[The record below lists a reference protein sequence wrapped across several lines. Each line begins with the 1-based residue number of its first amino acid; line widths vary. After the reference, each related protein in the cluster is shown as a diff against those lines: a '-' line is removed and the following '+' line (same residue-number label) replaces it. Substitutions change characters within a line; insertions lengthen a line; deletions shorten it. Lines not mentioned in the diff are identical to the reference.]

1 MEFLVL
7 SVLILLNGF
16 FALSEIAVVSSKTSR
31 LESLKA
37 KGSKGA
43 ATALR
48 LQANS
53 ENFLSAIQVGITLIS
68 IITGLYGGAN
78 IAENLLPFFASFEIS
93 MPYAYQISLSVAVIA
108 ITYLS
113 IVIGELVPKSIA
125 LSKPEHIA
133 VIVSPVINYFS
144 KLLFPFVWILS
155 SSTNVLTK
163 LLGVKKQLEQL
174 TEAELR
180 QMIKTASNEGVIE
193 EEQNEIHEKLFYF
206 SDKKAYHIMTHRTDI
221 EWLDINENPA
231 EIKKFIN
238 NTKHSKIICCDNSLD
253 NFKGVIFV
261 NEYYRAVIQRKPLD
275 INVLIKEPFIV
286 PEKVEAQKVLNELRK
301 NENRVCFVVNEYG
314 GFEGIITMYDILE
327 NLVGEM
333 QQEGDKSEP
342 DIFVREDASIL
353 INGDAPVE
361 ILAEIIEGF
370 EIDFAETEYSTVAGF
385 ALSKLNHIPITGEKF
400 SSHNYS
406 FEIIDMDGNRI
417 DKLLLV
423 KLNKN

>member
-1 MEFLVL
+1 MELIVL
-7 SVLILLNGF
+7 SVLFLINGF

-31 LESLKA
+31 LENLKS

-43 ATALR
+43 RIALE
-48 LQANS
+48 LHADA

-68 IITGLYGGAN
+68 IVTGLYGGTS
-78 IAENLLPFFASFEIS
+78 IADNLVPYFMAFEFTKPFASEI
-93 MPYAYQISLSVAVIA
+93 AITLAVIA
-108 ITYLS
+108 VTYIS
-113 IVIGELVPKSIA
+113 IVIGELVPKTIA
-125 LSKPEHIA
+125 LSKPERIA
-133 VIVSPVINYFS
+133 VAVAPAVYYFS
-144 KLLFPFVWILS
+144 KSLFPFVWLLS
-155 SSTNVLTK
+155 ASTNVIVK
-163 LLGVKKQLEQL
+163 MLGVKKQIEQL

-221 EWLDINENPA
+221 EWLDINQSPV

-238 NTKHSKIICCDNSLD
+238 NSKHSKIICCDGSLD
-253 NFKGVIFV
+253 DFKGVLYV
-261 NEYYRAVIQRKPLD
+261 NEYYRFLLQKKALD
-275 INVLIKEPFIV
+275 IKSLIKEPFIV
-286 PEKVEAQKVLNELRK
+286 PEKVDAQKVLNELRRK
-301 NENRVCFVVNEYG
+301 ENRVCFVVNEYG

-333 QQEGDKSEP
+333 QQEGEKSEP
-342 DIFVREDASIL
+342 DVFVRDDASIL

-361 ILAEIIEGF
+361 ILADVIEGF
-370 EIDFAETEYSTVAGF
+370 EIDFSETEYSTVAGF
-385 ALSKLNHIPITGEKF
+385 ALSKLNHIPTTGEKF
-400 SSHNYS
+400 VSHNYT

-423 KLNKN
+423 KME

>member
-1 MEFLVL
+1 MELIVL
-7 SVLILLNGF
+7 SILILLNGF
-16 FALSEIAVVSSKTSR
+16 FALSEIAVVSSKSSR
-31 LESLKA
+31 LENLKA

-43 ATALR
+43 VTALK

-68 IITGLYGGAN
+68 IITGLYGGAS
-78 IAENLLPFFASFEIS
+78 IAENLVPFVMSFEML
-93 MPYAYQISLSVAVIA
+93 MPYAYQISLSVAVFA

-125 LSKPEHIA
+125 LSKPEQIA
-133 VIVSPVINYFS
+133 SAVAPIISVFS
-144 KLLFPFVWILS
+144 KILFPFVWLLS
-155 SSTNVLTK
+155 SSTNVLIK
-163 LLGVKKQLEQL
+163 MLGVKKQMEQL

-206 SDKKAYHIMTHRTDI
+206 SDKRAYHIMTHRTDI
-221 EWLDINENPA
+221 EWLDINESPT

-238 NTKHSKIICCDNSLD
+238 NSKHSKIICCDGSLD
-253 NFKGVIFV
+253 DFKGVMYV
-261 NEYYRAVIQRKPLD
+261 NEYYRSVIQKKPLD
-275 INVLIKEPFIV
+275 IKSLIKEPFIV
-286 PEKVEAQKVLNELRK
+286 PEKVDAQKVLNELRRK
-301 NENRVCFVVNEYG
+301 ENRVCFVVNEYG

-342 DIFVREDASIL
+342 DIFVRDDASIL

-361 ILAEIIEGF
+361 VLADVIEGF
-370 EIDFAETEYSTVAGF
+370 EIDFSETEYSTVAGF
-385 ALSKLNHIPITGEKF
+385 ALSKLNHIPTTGEKF
-400 SSHNYS
+400 ESHNYS

-423 KLNKN
+423 KLE

>member
-1 MEFLVL
+1 
-7 SVLILLNGF
+7 
-16 FALSEIAVVSSKTSR
+16 LSEIAVVSSKSSR
-31 LESLKA
+31 LENLKT

-43 ATALR
+43 RIALL
-48 LQANS
+48 LQTGA

-68 IITGLYGGAN
+68 IITGLYGGSS
-78 IAENLLPFFASFEIS
+78 IAESLQPFFSSFELTQ
-93 MPYAYQISLSVAVIA
+93 PYSNEISLVLAVFS

-113 IVIGELVPKSIA
+113 IVIGELVPKTIA
-125 LSKPEHIA
+125 LSKPERIA
-133 VIVSPVINYFS
+133 VIVAPVIYYFS
-144 KLLFPFVWILS
+144 KVLFPFVWLLS
-155 SSTNVLTK
+155 ASTNVIVK
-163 LLGVKKQLEQL
+163 MLGVKKQLEQL

-221 EWLDINENPA
+221 EWLDINESPT

-238 NTKHSKIICCDNSLD
+238 NSKHSKIICCDGSLD
-253 NFKGVIFV
+253 DFKGVLNV
-261 NEYYRAVIQRKPLD
+261 NEYYRSVIQKKPLD
-275 INVLIKEPFIV
+275 LIALIKEPFIV
-286 PEKVEAQKVLNELRK
+286 PEKVDAQKVLTELRK
-301 NENRVCFVVNEYG
+301 KENRVCFVVNEYG

-361 ILAEIIEGF
+361 ILADVIEGF
-370 EIDFAETEYSTVAGF
+370 EIDFSETEYSTVAGF
-385 ALSKLNHIPITGEKF
+385 ALSKLNHIPSTGEKF
-400 SSHNYS
+400 TSHNYS

-423 KLNKN
+423 KME

>member
-1 MEFLVL
+1 MELIVL
-7 SVLILLNGF
+7 SILILLNGF
-16 FALSEIAVVSSKTSR
+16 FALSEIAVVSSKSSR
-31 LESLKA
+31 LENLKA

-43 ATALR
+43 VTALK

-68 IITGLYGGAN
+68 IITGLYGGAS
-78 IAENLLPFFASFEIS
+78 IAENLVPFVMSFEML
-93 MPYAYQISLSVAVIA
+93 MPYAYQISLSVAVFA

-125 LSKPEHIA
+125 LSKPEQIA
-133 VIVSPVINYFS
+133 SAVAPIISVFS
-144 KLLFPFVWILS
+144 KILFPFVWLLS
-155 SSTNVLTK
+155 SSTNVLIK
-163 LLGVKKQLEQL
+163 MLGVKKQMEQL

-206 SDKKAYHIMTHRTDI
+206 SDKRAYHIMTHRTDI
-221 EWLDINENPA
+221 EWLDINESPT

-238 NTKHSKIICCDNSLD
+238 NSKHSKIICCDGSLD
-253 NFKGVIFV
+253 DFKGVMYV
-261 NEYYRAVIQRKPLD
+261 NEYYRSVIQKKPLD
-275 INVLIKEPFIV
+275 IKSLIKEPFIV
-286 PEKVEAQKVLNELRK
+286 PEKVDAQKVLNELRRK
-301 NENRVCFVVNEYG
+301 ENRVCFVVNEYG

-342 DIFVREDASIL
+342 DIFVRDDASIL

-361 ILAEIIEGF
+361 VLADVIEGF
-370 EIDFAETEYSTVAGF
+370 EIDFSETEYSTVAGF
-385 ALSKLNHIPITGEKF
+385 ALSKLNHIPTTGEKF
-400 SSHNYS
+400 ESHNYS

-423 KLNKN
+423 KVE